1 MDIETIVAFFLLGS
15 ITGFVASK
23 VGKHIKSRNRREE
36 TGTFE
41 KDKENE
47 R

>member
-1 MDIETIVAFFLLGS
+1 MEIETTVAFFLLGS

-23 VGKHIKSRNRREE
+23 VEKHIKSRNRREE

-41 KDKENE
+41 KEDHDE
-47 R
+47 